1 MRGVVNGVM
10 GVMGVTD
17 VEPQAGESM
26 PDDEDASYFLKT
38 SWKNDDDDDDDD
50 DFVDWEDA
58 GSGLNDGRRAL
69 MPFMGCGEP
78 LRVGEVK

>member
-1 MRGVVNGVM
+1 M
-10 GVMGVTD
+10 GVIGVTD

-50 DFVDWEDA
+50 DDFVDWEA
-58 GSGLNDGRRAL
+58 GRGLNDGRRAL

-78 LRVGEVK
+78 LRVGGGWK